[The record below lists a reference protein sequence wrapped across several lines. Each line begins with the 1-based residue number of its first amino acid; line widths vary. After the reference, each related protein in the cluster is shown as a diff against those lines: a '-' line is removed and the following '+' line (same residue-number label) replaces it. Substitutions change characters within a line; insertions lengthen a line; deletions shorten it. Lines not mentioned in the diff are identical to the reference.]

1 MRPRFQIKRWGIVLL
16 AAWCLLFLHGENTQK
31 SMVRAVLLEQQG
43 TQWQVGLLYQA
54 PEAAADAADAS
65 AALRFALGQGETLER
80 AVSAAETLLPETAN
94 YRLCDY
100 LLTPEDV
107 QDSALSAYET
117 LVLER
122 QCGRTA
128 ARWMAMQF
136 ALDKFAE
143 ACREQEELPE
153 KLLDK
158 LKACSDRMPRLYAHD
173 GPVLLPVLKEPASLA
188 ERCLLRVSG
197 KRIFLPQED
206 AELYCL
212 LQGMGTAQS
221 FWLDGKQVKIRRSTV
236 SVTLGTAAVS
246 LRLDCQ
252 RAYGTPAPGTAQRQE
267 LERRCAALVTELW
280 TQGID
285 VLHLQ
290 QCYALQDETSRE
302 MTPTKNACPQVQADV
317 RFLPF

>member
-1 MRPRFQIKRWGIVLL
+1 MRPQFQIKRWGIVLL

-143 ACREQEELPE
+143 TCREQEELPE

-197 KRIFLPQED
+197 ERIFLPQED

-236 SVTLGTAAVS
+236 SVTLGAAAVS

-252 RAYGTPAPGTAQRQE
+252 RAYGTPTPGTAQRQE

-280 TQGID
+280 TQDID

-290 QCYALQDETSRE
+290 QRYALQDETSRE